1 VRLRVLLPDQILLDL
16 QVQKVT
22 AEAENGAFTLLPR
35 HVDFVAALVPG
46 ILFYTREDEDEEYL
60 AVDEGVLVKNG
71 SDVRVSVLSAVR
83 GKELGELRAIID
95 ERARSTGE
103 QERKARDAINKL
115 EVDLMRRFM
124 EMG

>member
-1 VRLRVLLPDQILLDL
+1 
-16 QVQKVT
+16 
-22 AEAENGAFTLLPR
+22 
-35 HVDFVAALVPG
+35 
-46 ILFYTREDEDEEYL
+46 
-60 AVDEGVLVKNG
+60 
-71 SDVRVSVLSAVR
+71 VR
-83 GKELGELRAIID
+83 GKELGGLRVIID

>member
-83 GKELGELRAIID
+83 GKELGELRVIID